1 MSAIAYPGYGNMSY
15 VQLPVMQQ
23 PRYNMRWS
31 NASSTRKRQRTTARR
46 VRAAATRTLT
56 KLKEKEKG
64 TRSKPV
70 HTTIG
75 KRSKFA
81 KRKRVVG
88 AGKYL
93 RHGSYKKL
101 ERGGTLQS
109 ASDGVDKGCVY
120 FAHSCFARDEIADA
134 VARALVRRLC
144 IMAELDFTSWNT
156 RLHSQSDEYSIG
168 FQSYLDVADGTL
180 DTSALIF
187 VNSTSNYSSL
197 ADVCRAALVEVINN
211 GEETPEF
218 VNVVL
223 YRRRPN
229 NELIKLALMNLKNV
243 KLDLCS
249 SSRFVV
255 QNRTAAAGL
264 PDGQE
269 ENVNDIQANPL
280 VGRRYLCTGSAPLQ
294 KSDVPSRD
302 ASILTP
308 DGDSWYKEFTPTNSL
323 ATTRWTKP
331 PAANFFKNCIKSN
344 YIRLSPGE
352 IKSSKI
358 DYNKT
363 MSFFMFIRLMKDA
376 LKRKKEQSIVPVR
389 ISGLGNTEVIGFEKM
404 IDSRTGEPLVTV
416 GYEANYS
423 IGCIAWYKKTQ
434 SAVELI
440 EVA

>member
-144 IMAELDFTSWNT
+144 IMA
-156 RLHSQSDEYSIG
+156 
-168 FQSYLDVADGTL
+168 
-180 DTSALIF
+180 
-187 VNSTSNYSSL
+187 
-197 ADVCRAALVEVINN
+197 
-211 GEETPEF
+211 
-218 VNVVL
+218 
-223 YRRRPN
+223 
-229 NELIKLALMNLKNV
+229 
-243 KLDLCS
+243 
-249 SSRFVV
+249 
-255 QNRTAAAGL
+255 
-264 PDGQE
+264 
-269 ENVNDIQANPL
+269 
-280 VGRRYLCTGSAPLQ
+280 
-294 KSDVPSRD
+294 
-302 ASILTP
+302 
-308 DGDSWYKEFTPTNSL
+308 
-323 ATTRWTKP
+323 
-331 PAANFFKNCIKSN
+331 
-344 YIRLSPGE
+344 
-352 IKSSKI
+352 
-358 DYNKT
+358 
-363 MSFFMFIRLMKDA
+363 
-376 LKRKKEQSIVPVR
+376 
-389 ISGLGNTEVIGFEKM
+389 
-404 IDSRTGEPLVTV
+404 
-416 GYEANYS
+416 
-423 IGCIAWYKKTQ
+423 
-434 SAVELI
+434 
-440 EVA
+440 